1 MPLLTELLSRLFQSN
16 QVFTG
21 DLIIDKIMLQMSVE
35 DCLCFITVDNPQLQG
50 KSPLECLY
58 FIEKKF
64 FKPKV
69 FPEFKEEVRVWAEL
83 WFKKWKQRVK
93 ITGNPPPTRRR
104 IAPTKI
110 KENIVNQLIPTTIK
124 QGELCGVKIISNLA
138 VRLELTKTQQ
148 ILNDLQLLKRSEE
161 RVKELSRTTGP
172 LIYIKL
178 SKSFAQQKF

>member
-1 MPLLTELLSRLFQSN
+1 
-16 QVFTG
+16 
-21 DLIIDKIMLQMSVE
+21 MLQMSVE
-35 DCLCFITVDNPQLQG
+35 DCIYFIAVDNQQLQG

-69 FPEFKEEVRVWAEL
+69 FPKFKEEVQVWAEL

-93 ITGNPPPTRRR
+93 ITSNPPPTKKR
-104 IAPTKI
+104 ISPTKI
-110 KENIVNQLIPTTIK
+110 KENIINQLIPTTIK
-124 QGELCGVKIISNLA
+124 QGELCGVKMISNLA

-148 ILNDLQLLKRSEE
+148 NLSDFQLLKRSEE

-178 SKSFAQQKF
+178 SKSFASQQKF